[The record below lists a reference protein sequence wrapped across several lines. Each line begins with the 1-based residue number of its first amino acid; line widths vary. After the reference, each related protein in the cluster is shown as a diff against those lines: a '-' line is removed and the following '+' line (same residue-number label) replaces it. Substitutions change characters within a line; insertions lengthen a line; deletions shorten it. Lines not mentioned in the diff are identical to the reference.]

1 MWTLAGDVLFAV
13 EAGGGTHQSAH
24 GAVQSMPVVAA
35 ELGVGALEGRVTV
48 SLRLLDTA
56 VHHVSAPSSSVVCG
70 HVCMQQVRSVSVR
83 GRSMHGV
90 CVPVPVVLLRLVVLR
105 RVL

>member
-1 MWTLAGDVLFAV
+1 
-13 EAGGGTHQSAH
+13 
-24 GAVQSMPVVAA
+24 MPVVTA

-56 VHHVSAPSSSVVCG
+56 VHHVSTPSSSIVCDG
-70 HVCMQQVRSVSVR
+70 VRMQQVQSRSDRVR
-83 GRSMHGV
+83 SRRGV

>member
-1 MWTLAGDVLFAV
+1 VGLAGHVRFDVEIV
-13 EAGGGTHQSAH
+13 GGTHQGAH
-24 GAVQSMPVVAA
+24 GAVQSMPVVTA

-48 SLRLLDTA
+48 SLRLLDTTI
-56 VHHVSAPSSSVVCG
+56 HHVSVPSSSVICQGVR
-70 HVCMQQVRSVSVR
+70 VQQVQSVSNRVR
-83 GRSMHGV
+83 SRRGV